1 MPYAVAILVLLLC
14 AAAPV
19 SATDCAADQVNRVAG
34 GNECLVMRAFGEP
47 AERTTLVIFL
57 HGDGSRGGPSDYMYA
72 DAGRMAAKGIVTVAL
87 IRPGYYDSANN
98 HSTGYSYRED
108 GDGYQPHVI
117 EAVATAVT
125 RLKEYYRADRVILA
139 GHSGGSAIAGVII
152 GQYPDLAQAAVLG
165 ACPCNV
171 PEWREMRRGHN
182 SWHASLS
189 PHDYVDDVA
198 TTMTVIAVTGTCRVI
213 AAEIAF
219 RDRRE
224 KRVIKADVFRQRRR
238 LVASNFGHFFHLVQ
252 KPLIQSVSTREPW
265 HRRPAPRHSIDRRH

>member
-152 GQYPDLAQAAVLG
+152 GKYPDLAQAAVLG

-198 TTMTVIAVTGTCRVI
+198 TTTTVIAVTGSSDSNTDMSI
-213 AAEIAF
+213 ARSYITSLRERGIDANFVEAEDIGHNGVQRSPEFMDAL
-219 RDRRE
+219 
-224 KRVIKADVFRQRRR
+224 RQLLAR
-238 LVASNFGHFFHLVQ
+238 
-252 KPLIQSVSTREPW
+252 
-265 HRRPAPRHSIDRRH
+265 